1 MKDYWRIKNG
11 YTNYDERIS
20 FNIAVVVCNND
31 TDSNCAT
38 KDDID
43 FLLDKLYFT
52 FYVVEDNVS
61 FSEVGQKPFYTVDKF
76 HSQFVL
82 SRTTYRDNNNFI
94 NVNKA
99 SSSDARYSITS
110 DSNDYFF
117 LNTELG
123 PAWTSSSWVKPE
135 NTTDDKGVTWST
147 QADEIIFGAYFFLA
161 EVRGVH
167 TLSRYNTFSFLS

>member
-1 MKDYWRIKNG
+1 M
-11 YTNYDERIS
+11 
-20 FNIAVVVCNND
+20 
-31 TDSNCAT
+31 
-38 KDDID
+38 
-43 FLLDKLYFT
+43 
-52 FYVVEDNVS
+52 
-61 FSEVGQKPFYTVDKF
+61 DKF

-167 TLSRYNTFSFLS
+167 TLSRYNTFSFLSQIGGLVNTLTLLFGVFMIVYNKQASATEVIKHMYFSPKPKISYTP

>member
-61 FSEVGQKPFYTVDKF
+61 FSEVG
-76 HSQFVL
+76 
-82 SRTTYRDNNNFI
+82 
-94 NVNKA
+94 
-99 SSSDARYSITS
+99 
-110 DSNDYFF
+110 
-117 LNTELG
+117 
-123 PAWTSSSWVKPE
+123 
-135 NTTDDKGVTWST
+135 
-147 QADEIIFGAYFFLA
+147 
-161 EVRGVH
+161 
-167 TLSRYNTFSFLS
+167 